1 MDAGQPELG
10 RRIVVVGTSGSGK
23 TTVARELATLLGVTY
38 VELDALNW
46 GADWVGLNEDDPEEF
61 RRRVK
66 DAVRGEAWVV
76 DGNYGIVR
84 DLVWPRATAL
94 VWLDYPLRVALWRM
108 AKRTI
113 SRTLTKE
120 PFWKGNTESFRKQ
133 FFSRE
138 SLFLWAIKTHR
149 RRHTTYPA
157 ALAQPEHANLAVL
170 RHRSPRA
177 TSAWLQRVADGAD
190 GGPRAAG

>member
-1 MDAGQPELG
+1 MGAGQPELG

-23 TTVARELATLLGVTY
+23 TTVARQLAAALDVTY

-46 GADWVGLNEDDPEEF
+46 EADWVGLNEHDPEEF
-61 RRRVK
+61 RRRVEE
-66 DAVRGEAWVV
+66 AVRGDAWVV

-84 DLVWPRATAL
+84 DLVWPNATAL

-120 PFWKGNTESFRKQ
+120 PLWKGNTESFRKQ

-138 SLFLWAIKTHR
+138 SLFLWAIKTNR

-157 ALAQPEHANLAVL
+157 ALAQPEYAHLVVL
-170 RHRSPRA
+170 RQRSPRE
-177 TSAWLQRVADGAD
+177 TRAWLERIADGAD